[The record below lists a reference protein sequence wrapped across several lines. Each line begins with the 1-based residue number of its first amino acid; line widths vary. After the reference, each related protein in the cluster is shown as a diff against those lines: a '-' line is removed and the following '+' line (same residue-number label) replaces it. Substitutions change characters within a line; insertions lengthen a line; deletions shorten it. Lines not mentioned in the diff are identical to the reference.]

1 MNKIK
6 VSIGGSA
13 REDAAAFVDAWHR
26 IEAGEALDER
36 HLSFE
41 SLEGLMT
48 VLTTR
53 RFEILKDVHRR
64 PAPSVA
70 ALAKR
75 LNRNYRNVYDDVSAL
90 TNAGLL
96 SRSGTQVRAEYDVIE
111 ARMTL

>member
-1 MNKIK
+1 MNKVK
-6 VSIGGSA
+6 VTIGGSA
-13 REDAAAFVDAWHR
+13 LEDAAAFVDAWHR
-26 IEAGEALDER
+26 IEAGEAVNEH

-41 SLEGLMT
+41 SLEGLMA

-53 RFEILKDVHRR
+53 RFEILKDVHKT
-64 PAPSVA
+64 PAPSIA

-75 LNRNYRNVYDDVSAL
+75 LNRNYRNVHDDVSAL

-96 SRSGTQVRAEYDVIE
+96 SRSGTQVKAEYDVIE